1 LVSDIRYA
9 QHLSLVDDKFEV
21 TNTTSWYKN
30 RWQIVFVGNTYS
42 ILSNNG
48 ATYAKDPIKQTDINA
63 TELKGVNISMSGG
76 CNNKSIISFDHL
88 GRPMVGSLASSTSA
102 YDANQLLASTCRI
115 TLTNPADNLDIDN
128 IDIVPE
134 TGYASIIN

>member
-1 LVSDIRYA
+1 MRKAFTMLELVFVIVVIGILSMAIIPRVQTNPVREAAIALVSDIRYA

-42 ILSNNG
+42 ILSNDG

-63 TELKGVNISMSGG
+63 IELKGVNIS
-76 CNNKSIISFDHL
+76 I
-88 GRPMVGSLASSTSA
+88 
-102 YDANQLLASTCRI
+102 
-115 TLTNPADNLDIDN
+115 
-128 IDIVPE
+128 
-134 TGYASIIN
+134 